1 MRAYH
6 ASRRTPKT
14 SVALCRALSLPLLL
28 CLSIIARNAY
38 LNQRPLGSQVA
49 GMQRGLRG
57 IWSFEIHINRT
68 RPVVPDRRDRPRA
81 QYQKAFSNPARAPIT
96 PPPFPFGR
104 ISFAILGRARIAVR
118 LGGVIGAASSFCTCD
133 RTQLATSPAI
143 GGGQAAHRIC
153 HMGKWA
159 GHSQPYKP

>member
-6 ASRRTPKT
+6 ASRPTPKT

-81 QYQKAFSNPARAPIT
+81 QYQRAFSNPARAPIT
-96 PPPFPFGR
+96 PPPPLPVWSYLFCYPRQSSNRRTPGWCHWGGLF
-104 ISFAILGRARIAVR
+104 LLHVR
-118 LGGVIGAASSFCTCD
+118 SHTASNKPGN
-133 RTQLATSPAI
+133 R
-143 GGGQAAHRIC
+143 R
-153 HMGKWA
+153 WA
-159 GHSQPYKP
+159 GGASHMPHEQVGGPYSAI